1 MNINH
6 PNHYIF
12 SVTGREN
19 IPKLRLYVCI
29 QFLIYLIFGTKL
41 PVANISCN

>member
-1 MNINH
+1 MNSNH
-6 PNHYIF
+6 PHHYNF
-12 SVTGREN
+12 SVTGRGN

-29 QFLIYLIFGTKL
+29 QLPKKFGTKL